1 MGFAECITHL
11 DPSLNAFTHACSPI
25 IKQFHPHVGGV
36 CRMCGVRRRPSS
48 RCPTPGHA
56 HVCPTWHAPLSEI
69 THHVHLHRCACASIA
84 ELQRGLMTP
93 HPPLKRLELL
103 LYSLLWRPPVELTRG
118 SSHAAPPS
126 PRWRTRCAAC
136 CLLLDVPGVSTGK
149 CAERRRSRRLGAR
162 TRSTGYQAFILNG
175 RFRAARR

>member
-1 MGFAECITHL
+1 MHY
-11 DPSLNAFTHACSPI
+11 SLGSLLKCFYARVLAHYQTVPPPRGRCMPYVRCTSPPLLSMLNPWAC
-25 IKQFHPHVGGV
+25 
-36 CRMCGVRRRPSS
+36 M
-48 RCPTPGHA
+48 
-56 HVCPTWHAPLSEI
+56 CPTWHAPLSEI

-126 PRWRTRCAAC
+126 PRWRTRCSAC

-149 CAERRRSRRLGAR
+149 CAERRRSRRLGAL